1 MFNIYYINYAKA
13 YEIAMLLDNKIL
25 EQITKEHNA
34 EGGITGV
41 AETGTGGMTEIPLVG
56 RYLPKLSL
64 NGEFTGS
71 KSSKVM
77 VVECMQTLNHS
88 MRGGGLFE
96 EAGLVRL

>member
-56 RYLPKLSL
+56 RYLLIKDGKFVLS
-64 NGEFTGS
+64 GTE
-71 KSSKVM
+71 
-77 VVECMQTLNHS
+77 TLNEPLTEI
-88 MRGGGLFE
+88 G
-96 EAGLVRL
+96 